1 METVVVEEK
10 IYDSKINVRDELIN
24 IRKAFPLNSIINSNF
39 NLATGQTYVT
49 SSCTFFHFHS
59 AAPIQAQIKKD
70 GQLINLDS
78 TIITISGKLD
88 QVTLTNNQDT
98 DTKIYVTYAC

>member
-24 IRKAFPLNSIINSNF
+24 IRKAFPINSIINSNF

-49 SSCTFFHFHS
+49 SSCTFFHFHGAS
-59 AAPIQAQIKKD
+59 EIDVQIKKD
-70 GQLINLDS
+70 GQIIDLKS
-78 TIITISGKLD
+78 QVITINGKLD

>member
-24 IRKAFPLNSIINSNF
+24 IRKAFPISSIINSNF
-39 NLATGQTYVT
+39 TLATGQTYVT

-59 AAPIQAQIKKD
+59 ASAIDIRIKKD
-70 GQLINLDS
+70 GQSIVLNGQ
-78 TIITISGKLD
+78 IITINGKLD